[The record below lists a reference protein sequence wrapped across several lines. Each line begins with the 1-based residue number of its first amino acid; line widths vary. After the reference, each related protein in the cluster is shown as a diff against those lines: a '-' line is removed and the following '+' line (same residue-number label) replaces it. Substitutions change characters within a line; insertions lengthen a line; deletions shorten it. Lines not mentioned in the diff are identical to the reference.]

1 MRSGV
6 LNVVHGGRPAVTGIL
21 DHPDIRAVSFVGSDQ
36 AGKFIYERGSAN
48 GKRVQVCPWGSGACE
63 FGAGSGAPIF
73 AQGPATLVG
82 RALCMRRC
90 T

>member
-1 MRSGV
+1 MMRSGV

-48 GKRVQVCPWGSGACE
+48 GKRVQVWSGVLEHASL
-63 FGAGSGAPIF
+63 G
-73 AQGPATLVG
+73 QGLGYPCLHRASHRLRQGLVHV
-82 RALCMRRC
+82 
-90 T
+90 

>member
-1 MRSGV
+1 MMRSGV

-48 GKRVQVCPWGSGACE
+48 GKRVQVYSGVLE
-63 FGAGSGAPIF
+63 HESLG
-73 AQGPATLVG
+73 QGLGYPCLHRISHCLRQGLLHV
-82 RALCMRRC
+82 
-90 T
+90 